1 MFKPIEQTPR
11 YKLVARQIAG
21 RNGDVPLLPSNRL
34 VRLGR
39 REAALSPRPR
49 GSASRLRRLSL
60 SVFLV
65 SIAATPLHAQFV
77 TDEEKTDLLLLRNGD
92 WITGDFRRMERGL
105 VEFKTDAA
113 STIRVKWPRVL
124 TATTDKIFDIHL
136 ADGSR
141 WVGSLLASDSLG
153 QVVVRATRD
162 TFEVD
167 TRSVVDM
174 IRIKENFW
182 KRLDGSIDFG
192 FDFTQQNA
200 KTDVYVAATVRYEV
214 ARNRFKLHLNGSFSR
229 QDSVSNITRSTLRL
243 LYAREIRGLWFVAL
257 LGSLEENSQLSL
269 DRRAAI
275 GGGPGRYFVLNS
287 RMALASYLAIYGMRE
302 KFTGEEAR
310 NNLPLGLVTDFQFWD
325 WSGLSSDIAARLSVV
340 PILNDSGR
348 WQIRFETNLTQEIV
362 NLLYLRVGLIEI
374 YDSKP
379 PTNANK
385 NDFSI
390 TTSLG
395 FTF

>member
-1 MFKPIEQTPR
+1 MTWPPSGARVVGAGRLAPIVIG
-11 YKLVARQIAG
+11 LVAVG
-21 RNGDVPLLPSNRL
+21 
-34 VRLGR
+34 
-39 REAALSPRPR
+39 
-49 GSASRLRRLSL
+49 
-60 SVFLV
+60 
-65 SIAATPLHAQFV
+65 AATPLHAQFV
-77 TDEEKTDLLLLRNGD
+77 TDDEKTDLLLLRNGD
-92 WITGDFRRMERGL
+92 WITGDFRSMERGL
-105 VEFKTDAA
+105 VTFKTDAA

-124 TATTDKIFDIHL
+124 TATTDKQFDIHL

-141 WVGSLLASDSLG
+141 WVGSLQASDSLG
-153 QVVVRATRD
+153 RVVLRATRD

-167 TRSVVDM
+167 TRSVADM
-174 IRIKENFW
+174 VRIKENFW

-200 KTDVYVAATVRYEV
+200 KTDIYLAAAVQYMV
-214 ARNRFKLHLNGSFSR
+214 VRNRFKLDLNSSFSR
-229 QDSVSNITRSTLRL
+229 QDSVSNITRSSVRL

-257 LGSLEENSQLSL
+257 VGSLEENSQLSL

-275 GGGPGRYFVLNS
+275 GGGPGRYFILNS
-287 RMALASYLAIYGMRE
+287 RMALLSYLAIYGMRE

-325 WSGLSSDIAARLSVV
+325 WSGMSSDIASRLSIL

-348 WQIRFETNLTQEIV
+348 WQIRFNANLSQEIV
-362 NLLYLRVGLIEI
+362 SDLYLRVGILEMF
-374 YDSKP
+374 DSKP
-379 PTNANK
+379 PATANK

-395 FTF
+395 ITF